1 MPENST
7 NKNKRDPIPNRI
19 VTLLW
24 VRAGGRCEYDGCN
37 QLLYKD
43 DITLKQLNKSHIA
56 HIIAASP
63 NGPRGDSVKSKEL
76 QKDISNLMLLCDTHH
91 RLIDDKVHQEEYTIE
106 RLTEMKQ
113 KHECRIERL
122 TSIHNDK
129 KSLIVTYGANIADNQ
144 PLFQYEILK
153 SVIAETH
160 YPAEEYSTDL
170 GLKSIYNEKDPNYW
184 QTETDTLE
192 RKVKDLLDRLNNN
205 QNRISHISLFAL
217 APMPLLVKLGT
228 LLPELYDIEVYQRFR
243 EPKGWNWQKPTTA
256 TVDNPFIINS
266 PTVTSGQPILVL
278 SISAPIRERVYK
290 LYENQS
296 ADIWEVTIEN
306 PSIDILR
313 YKKQII
319 YFKDTIRRV
328 FQELKRLYPTS
339 TLNVHMAMPNSC
351 AIEFGRVWMPKA
363 DLPLVLFDFFQGE
376 EHETIKISNK

>member
-1 MPENST
+1 MPG
-7 NKNKRDPIPNRI
+7 KNKRNNIPNK
-19 VTLLW
+19 VSALLW
-24 VRAGGRCEYDGCN
+24 IKAGGRCEYDGCN
-37 QLLYKD
+37 KLLYRD
-43 DITLKQLNKSHIA
+43 DVTLNPMNKSYIA
-56 HIIAASP
+56 HIVAASP
-63 NGPRGDSVKSKEL
+63 NGPRGHSVKSKEL
-76 QKDISNLMLLCDTHH
+76 ETDISNLMLLCDAHH
-91 RLIDDKVHQEEYTIE
+91 RLIDNEDYQEEYTVE
-106 RLTEMKQ
+106 RLTEMKI
-113 KHECRIERL
+113 KHERRIERI

-192 RKVKDLLDRLNNN
+192 RKVKGLLDRLNND
-205 QNRISHISLFAL
+205 QNKISHISLFAL

-228 LLPELYDIEVYQRFR
+228 LLSELYDIEVYQRFR
-243 EPKGWNWQKPTTA
+243 EPQGWNWQKPTTA
-256 TVDNPFIINS
+256 TIENPFIINS

-278 SISAPIRERVYK
+278 SISASIRERVYK

-306 PSIDILR
+306 PQIDILR
-313 YKKQII
+313 YKRQLI

-328 FQELKRLYPTS
+328 FQELKRIYPTS
-339 TLNVHMAMPNSC
+339 TLHVHMAMPNSC

-363 DLPLVLFDFFQGE
+363 DLPLILFDYFQNN
-376 EHETIKISNK
+376 EHEVIEISNK

>member
-1 MPENST
+1 MPG
-7 NKNKRDPIPNRI
+7 KNKRNNIPNK
-19 VTLLW
+19 VSALLW
-24 VRAGGRCEYDGCN
+24 IKAGGRCEYDGCN
-37 QLLYKD
+37 KLLYRD
-43 DITLKQLNKSHIA
+43 DVTLNPMNKSYIA
-56 HIIAASP
+56 HIVAASP
-63 NGPRGDSVKSKEL
+63 NGPRGHSVKSKEL
-76 QKDISNLMLLCDTHH
+76 ETDISNLMLLCDAHH
-91 RLIDDKVHQEEYTIE
+91 RLIDNEDYQEEYTVG
-106 RLTEMKQ
+106 RLTEMKI
-113 KHECRIERL
+113 KHERRIERI

-192 RKVKDLLDRLNNN
+192 RKVKGLLDRLNND
-205 QNRISHISLFAL
+205 QNKISHISLFAL

-228 LLPELYDIEVYQRFR
+228 LLSELYDIEVYQRFR
-243 EPKGWNWQKPTTA
+243 EPQGWNWQKPTTA
-256 TVDNPFIINS
+256 TIDNPFIINS

-278 SISAPIRERVYK
+278 SISASIRERVYK

-306 PSIDILR
+306 PQIDILR
-313 YKKQII
+313 YKRQLI

-328 FQELKRLYPTS
+328 FQELKRIYPTS
-339 TLNVHMAMPNSC
+339 TLHVHMAMPNSC

-363 DLPLVLFDFFQGE
+363 DLPLILFDYFQNN
-376 EHETIKISNK
+376 EHEVIEISNK

>member
-1 MPENST
+1 MPG
-7 NKNKRDPIPNRI
+7 KNKRNNIPNK
-19 VTLLW
+19 VSALLW
-24 VRAGGRCEYDGCN
+24 IKAGGRCEYDGCN
-37 QLLYKD
+37 KLLYRD
-43 DITLKQLNKSHIA
+43 DVTLNPMNKSYIA
-56 HIIAASP
+56 HIVAASP
-63 NGPRGDSVKSKEL
+63 NGPRGHSVKSKEL
-76 QKDISNLMLLCDTHH
+76 ETDISNLMLLCDAHH
-91 RLIDDKVHQEEYTIE
+91 RLIDNEDYQEEYTVE
-106 RLTEMKQ
+106 RLTEMKI
-113 KHECRIERL
+113 KHERRIERI

-184 QTETDTLE
+184 QIETDTLE
-192 RKVKDLLDRLNNN
+192 RKVKGLLDRLNND
-205 QNRISHISLFAL
+205 QNKISHISLFAL

-228 LLPELYDIEVYQRFR
+228 LLSELYDIEVYQRFR
-243 EPKGWNWQKPTTA
+243 EPKGWNWQKPTPA
-256 TVDNPFIINS
+256 TIDNPFIINS

-278 SISAPIRERVYK
+278 SISASIRERVYK

-306 PSIDILR
+306 PQIDILR
-313 YKKQII
+313 YKRQLI

-328 FQELKRLYPTS
+328 FQELKRIYPTS
-339 TLNVHMAMPNSC
+339 TLHVHMAMPNSC

-363 DLPLVLFDFFQGE
+363 DLPLILFDYFQKN
-376 EHETIKISNK
+376 EHEVIEISNK